1 MKPFFIIGIVF
12 SFVLFI
18 YYVFQDYFNGYN
30 EYIGKEGLGLWS
42 SRRLF
47 SIAHQSVPPP
57 SASPPSTTPPPSASP
72 STTPPSDPT
81 NSAINCDPF
90 PGNSYEYTLYIDFNM
105 SNAKTNLFS
114 NLNNDILFVA
124 YINENIEKILN
135 DNSKNIM
142 MDSNGVITSLRG
154 KNNND
159 TDLECILLR
168 CFFIDIDTRNYY
180 PLISVPYAQ
189 SQSQPPAQSPSQPPG
204 SSQMSCFVKYMTTKV
219 LTRFISIQTTIG
231 GKNYTFDSLR
241 RQIYDY
247 FINKKAMSLIT
258 LPSKQGDLIQYNQ
271 NALNNYMN
279 EINFFQFMDN
289 L

>member
-30 EYIGKEGLGLWS
+30 EYIGKEGLLSG
-42 SRRLF
+42 RRLF
-47 SIAHQSVPPP
+47 SIAQQSVPPP
-57 SASPPSTTPPPSASP
+57 TDSPPSTTPPPSASP
-72 STTPPSDPT
+72 TTTPPSDPT
-81 NSAINCDPF
+81 TKSAINCHPF
-90 PGNSYEYTLYIDFNM
+90 PGNSYEYTLYIDFDN
-105 SNAKTNLFS
+105 SNAKKKLFS

-124 YINENIEKILN
+124 YINENIDKILN
-135 DNSKNIM
+135 DNSANIM
-142 MDSNGVITSLRG
+142 VDSNGVITSLRG
-154 KNNND
+154 KNKND

-168 CFFIDIDTRNYY
+168 CFFIDIDTRNYF

-189 SQSQPPAQSPSQPPG
+189 SQPQPQSQAPG
-204 SSQMSCFVKYMTTKV
+204 SSQMQCFVNYITSNV
-219 LTRFISIQTTIG
+219 STRSISIQTTIG
-231 GKNYTFDSLR
+231 GKNYTFDSLCK
-241 RQIYDY
+241 QIYDY
-247 FINKKAMSLIT
+247 FFNKKARAMSLAT
-258 LPSKQGDLIQYNQ
+258 FPSKQGDLVQYNQ